1 MDILYRKAGKEDI
14 ALLVNLRKTVLIA
27 ANRLPEDTDLS
38 RLDAA
43 SAAYF
48 ADTEKHTTY
57 LAMDG
62 EKVVGVG
69 SVDYHTEMPTVAN
82 PTGKCAFLMNIYTAP
97 EHRKQ
102 GIATRIVELLI
113 GDAKSRGVGSIMLE
127 ATEMGAPLYRRLG
140 FADAHGYMQFE
151 D

>member
-1 MDILYRKAGKEDI
+1 M
-14 ALLVNLRKTVLIA
+14 ALLVELRKTVLIA
-27 ANRLPEDTDLS
+27 ANKLPESTDLS
-38 RLDAA
+38 HLDAA

-48 ADTEKHTTY
+48 VDTEKHTTY

-69 SVDYHTEMPTVAN
+69 SVDYHTEMPTVSN

-102 GIATRIVELLI
+102 GIATRIVMLLI
-113 GDAKSRGVGSIMLE
+113 EDAKGRGVGSIMLE